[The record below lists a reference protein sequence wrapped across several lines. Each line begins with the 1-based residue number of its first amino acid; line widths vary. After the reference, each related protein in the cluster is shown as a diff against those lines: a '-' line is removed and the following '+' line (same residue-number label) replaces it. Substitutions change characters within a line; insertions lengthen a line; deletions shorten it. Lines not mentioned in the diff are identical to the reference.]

1 MKSKKIVNKEHTLGL
16 LLNKY
21 KKQREAMIIMDDY
34 DGGQARQ
41 LDETIKDLTRSIN
54 QDKYN
59 KT

>member
-1 MKSKKIVNKEHTLGL
+1 MKSKKIAKENTLEL

-21 KKQREAMIIMDDY
+21 KKQRETMIIMDDY

-41 LDETIKDLTRSIN
+41 LDETIKDLTRSLN

>member
-1 MKSKKIVNKEHTLGL
+1 MKSKRIAREDRLEL

-41 LDETIKDLTRSIN
+41 LDETIKDLTRSLN
-54 QDKYN
+54 QYKYN

>member
-1 MKSKKIVNKEHTLGL
+1 MKSKRIAREDRLEL

-41 LDETIKDLTRSIN
+41 LDETIKDLTRSLN
-54 QDKYN
+54 QNKYN